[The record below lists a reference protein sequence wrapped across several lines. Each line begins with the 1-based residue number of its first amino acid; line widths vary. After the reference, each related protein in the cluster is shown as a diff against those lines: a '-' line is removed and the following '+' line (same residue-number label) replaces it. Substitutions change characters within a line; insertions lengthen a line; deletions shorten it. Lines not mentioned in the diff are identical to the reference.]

1 MTTEHVPA
9 AATPPTALAR
19 RFADRLADLGLT
31 EAQAATRAGMSVAYL
46 RRVLDL
52 GCDFDPPALLR
63 LAAVLGLGYQEL
75 VAGRPAERARTAAA
89 GPDPGGPP
97 LVGPP
102 VLGEL
107 AVAECWNRLGTS
119 GLGRLARTGPDGP
132 VVRPV
137 GYLVHDR
144 TVLYRT
150 DPAGVLAPGA
160 GGGADAAFEV
170 DRADPELREGWSVLM
185 VGPLDYV
192 TEPALLAEL
201 PRPPAHGRWV
211 RLTPTTVTG
220 RRIRSDRA
228 SPQGS

>member
-1 MTTEHVPA
+1 MTTDH
-9 AATPPTALAR
+9 ATAPRAALAR

-31 EAQAATRAGMSVAYL
+31 EAQAAARAGMSIAYL

-52 GCDFDPPALLR
+52 GGDFDPPALLR
-63 LAAVLGLGYQEL
+63 LAAVLGLEYQEL
-75 VAGRPAERARTAAA
+75 VAGRPAERVRTAD
-89 GPDPGGPP
+89 PDRGP

-107 AVAECWNRLGTS
+107 DEAECWTRLGS
-119 GLGRLARTGPDGP
+119 NGLGRLARTGPDGP

-150 DPAGVLAPGA
+150 SPDGVLAPGA
-160 GGGADAAFEV
+160 GGDAAFEV
-170 DRADPELREGWSVLM
+170 DRADTELGEGWSVLM
-185 VGPLDYV
+185 IGPLEYV

-201 PRPPAHGRWV
+201 PQPPAHGRWV

-220 RRIRSDRA
+220 RSIRTPRA
-228 SPQGS
+228 S

>member
-1 MTTEHVPA
+1 MTTDHAPA
-9 AATPPTALAR
+9 PGTALAH

-31 EAQAATRAGMSVAYL
+31 EAQAAAQAGMSTAYL
-46 RRVLDL
+46 HRVLEL
-52 GCDFDPPALLR
+52 GRDFDPPALLR
-63 LAAVLGLGYQEL
+63 LAAVLGLEYEEL
-75 VAGRPAERARTAAA
+75 VAGRPAERVKRPD
-89 GPDPGGPP
+89 GPA

-107 AVAECWNRLGTS
+107 SVAECWQRLGS
-119 GLGRLARTGPDGP
+119 NGLGRIARTGPDGP

-137 GYLVHDR
+137 GYLAHDH

-150 DPAGVLAPGA
+150 TEDGLLAPGP
-160 GGGADAAFEV
+160 GGDAAFEV
-170 DRADPELREGWSVLM
+170 DRADRDLHEGWSVLM

-201 PRPPAHGRWV
+201 PKPPAHGRWV

-220 RRIRSDRA
+220 RTIRAAGGRA
-228 SPQGS
+228 AA